1 MATKDDIIADLR
13 RLVDRQA
20 KQIAAL
26 VDRVSNLELQLAKA
40 LKNSSNSS
48 KSPSSDIVKP
58 PKKQAKGS
66 EEIQTGRA
74 KRARAK
80 TARVATT

>member
-13 RLVDRQA
+13 RIVDAQA
-20 KQIAAL
+20 KTIERLEKRIA
-26 VDRVSNLELQLAKA
+26 DLELQLAKA

-58 PKKQAKGS
+58 PPKADRRKKASSRSQIKESKPLINAN
-66 EEIQTGRA
+66 GR
-74 KRARAK
+74 
-80 TARVATT
+80 